1 MIKRKF
7 FLNFFFIISIFL
19 IDRLTKFLMIS
30 NEEKFG
36 ETNIQITSFLNLN
49 LIWNEGIAFG
59 LFSFNEKIYY
69 NFLTILIIFITLI
82 IFWMILKSQKVER
95 LAFMMIFGGS
105 LVLLQEHL
113 QHLYLLYYFWDLL

>member
-49 LIWNEGIAFG
+49 LIWNEELHLIVF
-59 LFSFNEKIYY
+59 FNEKIYY
-69 NFLTILIIFITLI
+69 NFSTILIIFITLI

-95 LAFMMIFGGS
+95 LAFMMIFVISG
-105 LVLLQEHL
+105 
-113 QHLYLLYYFWDLL
+113 

>member
-1 MIKRKF
+1 
-7 FLNFFFIISIFL
+7 
-19 IDRLTKFLMIS
+19 MIS

-59 LFSFNEKIYY
+59 LFSFDQKIYY

-82 IFWMILKSQKVER
+82 IFWMILKVKK
-95 LAFMMIFGGS
+95 
-105 LVLLQEHL
+105 
-113 QHLYLLYYFWDLL
+113 

>member
-95 LAFMMIFGGS
+95 LA
-105 LVLLQEHL
+105 L
-113 QHLYLLYYFWDLL
+113 